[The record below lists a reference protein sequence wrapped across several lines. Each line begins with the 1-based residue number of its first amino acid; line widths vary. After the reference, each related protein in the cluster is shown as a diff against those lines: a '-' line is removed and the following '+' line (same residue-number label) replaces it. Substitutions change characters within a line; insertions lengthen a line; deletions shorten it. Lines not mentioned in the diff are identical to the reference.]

1 MNLRTI
7 SFFIATF
14 GAVLLPAA
22 ALAETLSFGAPAS
35 KVEFTG
41 KKVVGKHDGGFNQFT
56 GKMDLGP
63 GAKIEGSK
71 VTVEIDMASVFTD
84 TDKLTAHL
92 RSADFFDVA
101 KYPKARF
108 VSNRIAKKGDVY
120 EITGELDFHGV
131 KKTLTFPARIAV
143 TPAAVSADAEFQF
156 NRKDF
161 GVTYPGMPDNLIS
174 DMVTMRLAV
183 QAPRSSKRDVN

>member
-7 SFFIATF
+7 SFSIATSA
-14 GAVLLPAA
+14 AVLLPAA
-22 ALAETLSFGAPAS
+22 ALAETLAFRAPAS

-56 GKMDLGP
+56 GKIDLGP
-63 GAKIEGSK
+63 GAKIEGGK
-71 VTVEIDMASVFTD
+71 VSVEIDMASVYTD

-92 RSADFFDVA
+92 RSPDFFDVA

-183 QAPRSSKRDVN
+183 QAPRSPRQDVN